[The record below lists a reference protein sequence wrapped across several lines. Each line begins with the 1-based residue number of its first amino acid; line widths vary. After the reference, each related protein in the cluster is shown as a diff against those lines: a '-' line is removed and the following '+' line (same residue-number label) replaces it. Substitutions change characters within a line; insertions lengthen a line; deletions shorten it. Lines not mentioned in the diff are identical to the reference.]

1 MRFYGLTDIGRH
13 REMNQD
19 MYCVHTF
26 DDRQGF
32 GLVCD
37 GMGGQSAGNIASDMA
52 CGIITDKIRKA
63 VETGGM
69 EDPRGLLESA
79 LREANYSIYK
89 RSMVEPECRGMGT
102 TAVVAFVRGDT
113 AYCAHVGDSRIYL
126 LRQGRLLQVTRDH
139 SLVQELME
147 KGEIKPEEMRTHPGR
162 NMITRAVGVSL
173 TVEADLMQIP
183 LEPGDKML
191 LCSDGLT
198 NMVPNEQI
206 AAVLLQNGGEQACAL
221 LIQKANNAGGMD
233 NITAVV
239 IE

>member
-1 MRFYGLTDIGRH
+1 MRFYGLTDIGRR

-69 EDPRGLLESA
+69 EDPRVLLESA

-173 TVEADLMQIP
+173 TVETDLMQIP

-221 LIQKANNAGGMD
+221 LIEEANNAGGID

>member
-1 MRFYGLTDIGRH
+1 
-13 REMNQD
+13 MNQD
-19 MYCVHTF
+19 TYYIHAF
-26 DDRQGF
+26 GDRQGF

-63 VETGGM
+63 VETGGAD
-69 EDPRGLLESA
+69 DPRGLLEA
-79 LREANYSIYK
+79 AVREANYSVYK

-102 TAVVAFVRGDT
+102 TVVVTFVRGNT

-126 LRQGRLLQVTRDH
+126 LRNDCLLQVTRDH

-162 NMITRAVGVSL
+162 NMITRAVGVGL
-173 TVEADLMQIP
+173 TVETDLMQIP
-183 LEPGDKML
+183 LETGDKLL

-198 NMVPNEQI
+198 NMVPNKQI
-206 AAVLLQNGGEQACAL
+206 AEILLQNGGEQACAL
-221 LIQKANNAGGMD
+221 LIQEANNAGGMD

>member
-183 LEPGDKML
+183 LQLGDKML

-221 LIQKANNAGGMD
+221 LVEEANNAGGMD

>member
-1 MRFYGLTDIGRH
+1 MQFYGLTDIGQR

-19 MYCVHTF
+19 TYYIHTF

-52 CGIITDKIRKA
+52 NGIITDKIRKA
-63 VETGGM
+63 VETGGAD
-69 EDPRGLLESA
+69 DPRGLLEA
-79 LREANYSIYK
+79 AVREANYSVYK

-113 AYCAHVGDSRIYL
+113 AHCAHVGASRIYL
-126 LRQGRLLQVTRDH
+126 LQDGRLLQVTRDH
-139 SLVQELME
+139 SLVQELVE

-162 NMITRAVGVSL
+162 NMITRAVGVGL

-183 LEPGDKML
+183 LEAGDKLL

-198 NMVPNEQI
+198 NMVSNEQI
-206 AAVLLQNGGEQACAL
+206 AEILLQNGGEQACAL

>member
-1 MRFYGLTDIGRH
+1 MRFYGLTDIGRR

-69 EDPRGLLESA
+69 EDPRVLLESA

-89 RSMVEPECRGMGT
+89 RSMVEPECHGMGT

-173 TVEADLMQIP
+173 TVETDLMQIP

-206 AAVLLQNGGEQACAL
+206 AAVLLQNGGEQACTL
-221 LIQKANNAGGMD
+221 LIEEANNAGGMD

>member
-1 MRFYGLTDIGRH
+1 MRFYGLTDIGQR

-19 MYCVHTF
+19 TYYIHTF

-52 CGIITDKIRKA
+52 SGIITDKIRKA
-63 VETGGM
+63 VETGGAD
-69 EDPRGLLESA
+69 DPRGLLEA
-79 LREANYSIYK
+79 AVREANYSVYK

-102 TAVVAFVRGDT
+102 TAVVVFVRGDT

-126 LRQGRLLQVTRDH
+126 LRNGRLLQVTRDH
-139 SLVQELME
+139 SLVQELVE

-162 NMITRAVGVSL
+162 NMITRAVGVGL

-183 LEPGDKML
+183 LETDDKLL

-198 NMVPNEQI
+198 NMVSNEQI
-206 AAVLLQNGGEQACAL
+206 AEILLQNGGEQACAL

>member
-1 MRFYGLTDIGRH
+1 
-13 REMNQD
+13 
-19 MYCVHTF
+19 
-26 DDRQGF
+26 
-32 GLVCD
+32 
-37 GMGGQSAGNIASDMA
+37 
-52 CGIITDKIRKA
+52 
-63 VETGGM
+63 
-69 EDPRGLLESA
+69 
-79 LREANYSIYK
+79 
-89 RSMVEPECRGMGT
+89 MVEPECRGMGT

-206 AAVLLQNGGEQACAL
+206 AAILLQNGGEQACAL
-221 LIQKANNAGGMD
+221 LIEEANNAGGMD